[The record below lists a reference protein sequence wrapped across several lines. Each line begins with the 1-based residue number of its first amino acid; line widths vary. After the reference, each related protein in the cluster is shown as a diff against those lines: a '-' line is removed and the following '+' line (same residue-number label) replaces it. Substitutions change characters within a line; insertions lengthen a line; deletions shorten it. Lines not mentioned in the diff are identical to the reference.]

1 MPSDRASNVG
11 SMSTTSPSAGGFL
24 EHHFKITERG
34 STVRTEVIAG
44 IVTFATMA
52 YILFVNPSVL
62 HSLSDSAG
70 VTLPLSA
77 LLTVTALAAAIG
89 TIAMGIFGNVPFAI
103 AAGLGLNAFVAFGL
117 VGARGLTWPEAM
129 GVIVV
134 EGLIIAVLVIVGLRE
149 KILIAFPDGLRRAIG
164 AGIGAFIAIIGLH
177 DAGIVLSASEGDSR
191 VSVIT
196 GDLVSWHTA
205 VFVVGLIIAGVLIA
219 RGVRG
224 ALLISIIAST
234 IFAII
239 VNKASGGTEWSGG
252 VADIPTSVFATPD
265 FGLVGQFSFNFVNV
279 LGFGTAF
286 AIVIAVMLSDFFDT
300 MGTAVA
306 LGRKA
311 GLVDEST
318 GTMPR
323 LRRILLIDG
332 LAAALGGATSSSSNT
347 TYIESA
353 SGIGEGGRTGLT
365 SVTTGIL
372 FAFAML
378 LAPIAGVIPSEAT
391 APALV
396 VVGALMLGQMAKID
410 WDDIGIALP
419 ALLTILIMP
428 ATYSI
433 TNGVGFG
440 IVSYVVIA
448 VLRGN
453 PKGVHPLL
461 YGCAALFTWYFIYG
475 AI

>member
-1 MPSDRASNVG
+1 M
-11 SMSTTSPSAGGFL
+11 
-24 EHHFKITERG
+24 
-34 STVRTEVIAG
+34 
-44 IVTFATMA
+44 
-52 YILFVNPSVL
+52 
-62 HSLSDSAG
+62 
-70 VTLPLSA
+70 
-77 LLTVTALAAAIG
+77 
-89 TIAMGIFGNVPFAI
+89 
-103 AAGLGLNAFVAFGL
+103 
-117 VGARGLTWPEAM
+117 
-129 GVIVV
+129 
-134 EGLIIAVLVIVGLRE
+134 IVGLRE

>member
-1 MPSDRASNVG
+1 MATSN
-11 SMSTTSPSAGGFL
+11 PPGGFL
-24 EHHFKITERG
+24 ERHFKITERG
-34 STVRTEVIAG
+34 STVRTEIIAG
-44 IVTFATMA
+44 IVTFTTMA

-62 HSLSDSAG
+62 GALEDSAG
-70 VTLPLSA
+70 VQLQFPA

-134 EGLIIAVLVIVGLRE
+134 EGLIIAILVIVGLRE
-149 KILIAFPDGLRRAIG
+149 RIMLAFPDGLRRAIG

-177 DAGIVLSASEGDSR
+177 DAGIVLSAPEGDSR
-191 VSVIT
+191 VSIIT
-196 GDLVSWHTA
+196 GELVSWNTL
-205 VFVVGLIIAGVLIA
+205 VFVVGLTIGAVLIA
-219 RGVRG
+219 RGIRG
-224 ALLISIIAST
+224 ALLISIVAST
-234 IFAII
+234 VLAVII
-239 VNKASGGTEWSGG
+239 NSASGGDVWKPG
-252 VADIPTSVFATPD
+252 VADIPSTWVGTPD
-265 FGLVGQFSFNFVNV
+265 FSLVGQFNFDFINV
-279 LGFGTAF
+279 LGFGTAL
-286 AIVIAVMLSDFFDT
+286 AIVVAVMLSDFFDT

-306 LGRKA
+306 LGRRA
-311 GLVDEST
+311 HLVDEST
-318 GTMPR
+318 GSMPK

-332 LAAALGGATSSSSNT
+332 LAASLGGATSSSSNT

-365 SVTTGIL
+365 SVVTGIL
-372 FAFAML
+372 FL
-378 LAPIAGVIPSEAT
+378 LAMFLSPIAGVIPMEAT

-396 VVGALMLGQMAKID
+396 IVGAMMLGQVAKID
-410 WDDIGIALP
+410 WSDIGIAVP
-419 ALLTILIMP
+419 ALLVVLGMP

-440 IVSYVVIA
+440 IIAYVVIA
-448 VLRGN
+448 VLRGK
-453 PKGVHPLL
+453 PWSVHPLL
-461 YGCAALFTWYFIYG
+461 YGCAALFVWYFIYG

>member
-1 MPSDRASNVG
+1 MAT
-11 SMSTTSPSAGGFL
+11 STPPGGFL
-24 EHHFKITERG
+24 ERHFKITERG

-164 AGIGAFIAIIGLH
+164 AGIGAFIAS
-177 DAGIVLSASEGDSR
+177 IVLSASEGDSR

-239 VNKASGGTEWSGG
+239 VNKASGGTERCRH
-252 VADIPTSVFATPD
+252 PD
-265 FGLVGQFSFNFVNV
+265 QRVC
-279 LGFGTAF
+279 
-286 AIVIAVMLSDFFDT
+286 
-300 MGTAVA
+300 
-306 LGRKA
+306 
-311 GLVDEST
+311 
-318 GTMPR
+318 
-323 LRRILLIDG
+323 
-332 LAAALGGATSSSSNT
+332 NT
-347 TYIESA
+347 
-353 SGIGEGGRTGLT
+353 
-365 SVTTGIL
+365 
-372 FAFAML
+372 
-378 LAPIAGVIPSEAT
+378 
-391 APALV
+391 
-396 VVGALMLGQMAKID
+396 
-410 WDDIGIALP
+410 
-419 ALLTILIMP
+419 
-428 ATYSI
+428 
-433 TNGVGFG
+433 
-440 IVSYVVIA
+440 
-448 VLRGN
+448 
-453 PKGVHPLL
+453 
-461 YGCAALFTWYFIYG
+461 
-475 AI
+475 

>member
-1 MPSDRASNVG
+1 MA
-11 SMSTTSPSAGGFL
+11 TTSHPPGGFL
-24 EHHFKITERG
+24 ERHFKITERG
-34 STVRTEVIAG
+34 STVRTEIIAG
-44 IVTFATMA
+44 VVTFATMA

-62 HSLSDSAG
+62 GALQDSAG
-70 VTLPLSA
+70 VQLQFPA

-89 TIAMGIFGNVPFAI
+89 TVAMGIFGNVPFAI

-129 GVIVV
+129 GVMVV
-134 EGLIIAVLVIVGLRE
+134 EGLIIAVLVVVGLRE
-149 KILIAFPDGLRRAIG
+149 RIMLAFPDGLRRAIG

-177 DAGIVLSASEGDSR
+177 DAGIVLSAPKGDSR
-191 VSVIT
+191 VSIIT
-196 GDLVSWHTA
+196 GDLIGWHSL
-205 VFVVGLIIAGVLIA
+205 VFVVGLTIGAVLIA
-219 RGVRG
+219 RGIRG
-224 ALLISIIAST
+224 ALLISIVAST
-234 IFAII
+234 ILAVII
-239 VNKASGGTEWSGG
+239 NNASDGKEWSNG
-252 VADIPTSVFATPD
+252 VADIPSTWVGTPD
-265 FGLVGQFSFNFVNV
+265 FSLVGQFNFDFVSV
-279 LGFGTAF
+279 LGFGTAL
-286 AIVIAVMLSDFFDT
+286 AIVVAVMLSDFFDT

-311 GLVDEST
+311 HLVDEST
-318 GTMPR
+318 GSMPK

-332 LAAALGGATSSSSNT
+332 LAASLGGATSSSSNT

-365 SVTTGIL
+365 SVVTGVL
-372 FAFAML
+372 FALAMFL
-378 LAPIAGVIPSEAT
+378 SPIAGVIPAEAT

-396 VVGALMLGQMAKID
+396 IVGALMLSQIVGIE

-419 ALLTILIMP
+419 ALLTVLVMP

-440 IVSYVVIA
+440 IISYVVIA
-448 VLRGN
+448 VLRGK
-453 PKGVHPLL
+453 PWTVHPLL
-461 YGCAALFTWYFIYG
+461 YACAALFVWYFVYG

>member
-1 MPSDRASNVG
+1 MATSN
-11 SMSTTSPSAGGFL
+11 PPDGFL
-24 EHHFKITERG
+24 ERHFKITERG
-34 STVRTEVIAG
+34 STVRTEIIAG

-62 HSLSDSAG
+62 GALEDSAG
-70 VTLPLSA
+70 VQLQFPA

-129 GVIVV
+129 GVIVI
-134 EGLIIAVLVIVGLRE
+134 EGLIIAILVIVGLRE
-149 KILIAFPDGLRRAIG
+149 KIMLAFPDGLRRAIG

-177 DAGIVLSASEGDSR
+177 DAGIVLSAPEGDSR
-191 VSVIT
+191 VSIIT
-196 GDLVSWHTA
+196 GELVSWNTL
-205 VFVVGLIIAGVLIA
+205 VFVVGLTIGAVLIA
-219 RGVRG
+219 RGIRG

-234 IFAII
+234 ILAVVI
-239 VNKASGGTEWSGG
+239 NSASGGDVWKPG
-252 VADIPTSVFATPD
+252 VADIPSTWVGTPD
-265 FGLVGQFSFNFVNV
+265 FSLVGQFNFDFINV
-279 LGFGTAF
+279 LGFGTAL
-286 AIVIAVMLSDFFDT
+286 AIVVAVMLSDFFDT

-306 LGRKA
+306 LGRRA
-311 GLVDEST
+311 HLVDEST
-318 GTMPR
+318 GSMPK

-332 LAAALGGATSSSSNT
+332 LAASLGGATSSSSNT

-365 SVTTGIL
+365 SVVTGIL
-372 FAFAML
+372 FL
-378 LAPIAGVIPSEAT
+378 LAMFLSPIAGVIPMEAT

-396 VVGALMLGQMAKID
+396 IVGAMMLGQVAKID
-410 WDDIGIALP
+410 WNDIGVAVP
-419 ALLTILIMP
+419 ALLVVLGMP

-440 IVSYVVIA
+440 IIAYVVIA
-448 VLRGN
+448 VLRGK
-453 PKGVHPLL
+453 PWSVHPLL
-461 YGCAALFTWYFIYG
+461 YGCAALFVWYFIYG

>member
-1 MPSDRASNVG
+1 MA
-11 SMSTTSPSAGGFL
+11 TSSHPPGGFL
-24 EHHFKITERG
+24 ERHFKITERG

-62 HSLSDSAG
+62 GALQDSAG
-70 VTLPLSA
+70 VQLQFPA

-89 TIAMGIFGNVPFAI
+89 TVAMGIFANVPFAI

-117 VGARGLTWPEAM
+117 VGARGLTWAEAM

-134 EGLIIAVLVIVGLRE
+134 EGLIIAILVIVGLRE
-149 KILIAFPDGLRRAIG
+149 KIMLAFPDGLRRGIG

-177 DAGIVLSASEGDSR
+177 DARIVLSAPEGDSR
-191 VSVIT
+191 VSIIT
-196 GDLVSWHTA
+196 GELVSWHTL
-205 VFVVGLIIAGVLIA
+205 VFAVGLTIGAVLIA
-219 RGVRG
+219 RGIRG

-234 IFAII
+234 ILAVII
-239 VNKASGGTEWSGG
+239 NQASDGKEWSNG
-252 VADIPTSVFATPD
+252 VADIPSKWVGTPD
-265 FGLVGQFSFNFVNV
+265 FSLVGAFNFDFVNV
-279 LGFGTAF
+279 LGFGTAL
-286 AIVIAVMLSDFFDT
+286 AIVVAVMLSDFFDT
-300 MGTAVA
+300 MGSAVA
-306 LGRKA
+306 LGRRA
-311 GLVDEST
+311 HLVDETT
-318 GTMPR
+318 GSMPN

-332 LAAALGGATSSSSNT
+332 LAASLGGATSSSSNT

-365 SVTTGIL
+365 SVVTGVL
-372 FAFAML
+372 FALAMFL
-378 LAPIAGVIPSEAT
+378 SPIAGVIPAEAT

-396 VVGALMLGQMAKID
+396 IVGALMLSQVVGIE

-419 ALLTILIMP
+419 ALLTILVMP

-440 IVSYVVIA
+440 IISYVVIA
-448 VLRGN
+448 VLRGK
-453 PKGVHPLL
+453 PWSVHPLL

>member
-1 MPSDRASNVG
+1 
-11 SMSTTSPSAGGFL
+11 
-24 EHHFKITERG
+24 
-34 STVRTEVIAG
+34 
-44 IVTFATMA
+44 MA
-52 YILFVNPSVL
+52 QS
-62 HSLSDSAG
+62 
-70 VTLPLSA
+70 
-77 LLTVTALAAAIG
+77 
-89 TIAMGIFGNVPFAI
+89 
-103 AAGLGLNAFVAFGL
+103 
-117 VGARGLTWPEAM
+117 
-129 GVIVV
+129 
-134 EGLIIAVLVIVGLRE
+134 
-149 KILIAFPDGLRRAIG
+149 
-164 AGIGAFIAIIGLH
+164 
-177 DAGIVLSASEGDSR
+177 
-191 VSVIT
+191 
-196 GDLVSWHTA
+196 
-205 VFVVGLIIAGVLIA
+205 
-219 RGVRG
+219 
-224 ALLISIIAST
+224 
-234 IFAII
+234 
-239 VNKASGGTEWSGG
+239 

>member
-1 MPSDRASNVG
+1 MAT
-11 SMSTTSPSAGGFL
+11 STPPGGFL
-24 EHHFKITERG
+24 ERHFKITERG

-62 HSLSDSAG
+62 GALQDSAG
-70 VTLPLSA
+70 VQLQFPA

-134 EGLIIAVLVIVGLRE
+134 EGLIIAILVIVGLRE
-149 KILIAFPDGLRRAIG
+149 KIMLAFPDGLRRAIG

-177 DAGIVLSASEGDSR
+177 DAGIVLSAPEGDSR
-191 VSVIT
+191 VSIIT
-196 GDLVSWHTA
+196 GQLVSWNSL
-205 VFVVGLIIAGVLIA
+205 VFVVGLAIGAVLIA
-219 RGVRG
+219 RGIRG
-224 ALLISIIAST
+224 ALLISIVAST
-234 IFAII
+234 ILAVVI
-239 VNKASGGTEWSGG
+239 NSASGGDVWKPG
-252 VADIPTSVFATPD
+252 VADIPSTWVGTPD
-265 FGLVGQFSFNFVNV
+265 FSLVGQFNFDFINV
-279 LGFGTAF
+279 LGFGTAL
-286 AIVIAVMLSDFFDT
+286 AIVVAVMLSDFFDT

-306 LGRKA
+306 LGRRA
-311 GLVDEST
+311 HLVDEST
-318 GTMPR
+318 GSMPK

-332 LAAALGGATSSSSNT
+332 LAASLGGATSSSSNT

-365 SVTTGIL
+365 SVVTGLL
-372 FAFAML
+372 FALAMFL
-378 LAPIAGVIPSEAT
+378 SPIAGVIPAEAT

-396 VVGALMLGQMAKID
+396 IVGAMMLGQVAKID
-410 WDDIGIALP
+410 WSDIGIALP
-419 ALLTILIMP
+419 ALLVVLGMP

-440 IVSYVVIA
+440 IIAYVVIA
-448 VLRGN
+448 VLRGK
-453 PKGVHPLL
+453 PWSVHPLL
-461 YGCAALFTWYFIYG
+461 YGCAALFVWYFIYG

>member
-1 MPSDRASNVG
+1 MA
-11 SMSTTSPSAGGFL
+11 TSSHPPGGFL
-24 EHHFKITERG
+24 ERHFKITERG

-62 HSLSDSAG
+62 GALQDSAG
-70 VTLPLSA
+70 VQLQFPA

-89 TIAMGIFGNVPFAI
+89 TVAMGIFANVPFAI

-134 EGLIIAVLVIVGLRE
+134 EGLIIAILVIVGLRE
-149 KILIAFPDGLRRAIG
+149 KIMLAFPDGLRRGIG

-177 DAGIVLSASEGDSR
+177 DARIVLSAPEGDSR
-191 VSVIT
+191 VSIIT
-196 GDLVSWHTA
+196 GELITWHSL
-205 VFVVGLIIAGVLIA
+205 VFVVGLTIGAVLIA
-219 RGVRG
+219 RGIRG
-224 ALLISIIAST
+224 ALLISIVAST
-234 IFAII
+234 ILAVII
-239 VNKASGGTEWSGG
+239 NQASDGKEWANG
-252 VADIPTSVFATPD
+252 VADIPSTWVGTPD
-265 FGLVGQFSFNFVNV
+265 FSLVGAFNFDFVNV
-279 LGFGTAF
+279 LGFGTAL
-286 AIVIAVMLSDFFDT
+286 AIVVAVMLSDFFDT

-306 LGRKA
+306 LGRRA
-311 GLVDEST
+311 HLVDETT
-318 GTMPR
+318 GSMPK

-332 LAAALGGATSSSSNT
+332 LAASLGGATSSSSNT

-365 SVTTGIL
+365 SVVTGVL
-372 FAFAML
+372 FALAMFL
-378 LAPIAGVIPSEAT
+378 SPIAGVIPAEAT

-396 VVGALMLGQMAKID
+396 IVGALMLSQVVGIE

-419 ALLTILIMP
+419 ALLTILVMP

-440 IVSYVVIA
+440 IISYVVIA
-448 VLRGN
+448 VLRGK
-453 PKGVHPLL
+453 PWSVHPLL
-461 YGCAALFTWYFIYG
+461 YICTALFIWYFVYG

>member
-1 MPSDRASNVG
+1 MA
-11 SMSTTSPSAGGFL
+11 TTSHPPGGFL
-24 EHHFKITERG
+24 ERHFKITERG
-34 STVRTEVIAG
+34 STVRTEIIAG
-44 IVTFATMA
+44 VVTFATMA

-62 HSLSDSAG
+62 GALQDSAG
-70 VTLPLSA
+70 VQLQFPA

-89 TIAMGIFGNVPFAI
+89 TVAMGIFGNVPFAI

-129 GVIVV
+129 GVMVV
-134 EGLIIAVLVIVGLRE
+134 EGLIIAVLVVVGLRE
-149 KILIAFPDGLRRAIG
+149 RIMLAFPDGLRRAIG

-177 DAGIVLSASEGDSR
+177 DAGIVLSAPKGDSR
-191 VSVIT
+191 VSIIT
-196 GDLVSWHTA
+196 GDLIGWHSL
-205 VFVVGLIIAGVLIA
+205 VFVVGLTIGAVLIA
-219 RGVRG
+219 RGIRG
-224 ALLISIIAST
+224 ALLISIVAST
-234 IFAII
+234 ILAVII
-239 VNKASGGTEWSGG
+239 NNASDGKEWSNG
-252 VADIPTSVFATPD
+252 VADIPSTWVGTPD
-265 FGLVGQFSFNFVNV
+265 FSLVGQFNFDFVSV
-279 LGFGTAF
+279 LGFGTAL
-286 AIVIAVMLSDFFDT
+286 AIVVAVMLSDFFDT

-311 GLVDEST
+311 HLVDEST
-318 GTMPR
+318 GSMPK

-332 LAAALGGATSSSSNT
+332 LAASLGGATSSSSNT

-365 SVTTGIL
+365 SVVTGVL
-372 FAFAML
+372 FALAMFL
-378 LAPIAGVIPSEAT
+378 SPIAGVIPAEAT

-396 VVGALMLGQMAKID
+396 IVGALMLSQIVGIE

-419 ALLTILIMP
+419 ALLTVLVMP

-440 IVSYVVIA
+440 IISYVVIA
-448 VLRGN
+448 VLRGK
-453 PKGVHPLL
+453 PWSVHPLL
-461 YGCAALFTWYFIYG
+461 YACAALFVWYFVYG